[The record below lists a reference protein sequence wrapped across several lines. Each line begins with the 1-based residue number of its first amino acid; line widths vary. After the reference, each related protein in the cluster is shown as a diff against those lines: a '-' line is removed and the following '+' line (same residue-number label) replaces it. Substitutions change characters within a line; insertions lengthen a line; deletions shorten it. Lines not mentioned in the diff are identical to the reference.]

1 MWGGRPCVGDARCAD
16 CWYRL
21 WVNAEK
27 CADADAVG
35 KSSGKGPEAP
45 FSVNKTSEDERYND
59 LGTYAE
65 NMKIPEETESQCE
78 LIMADN
84 KILMCVLL
92 ETEGR

>member
-1 MWGGRPCVGDARCAD
+1 MWGGAPTIGDARCAD
-16 CWYRL
+16 SWYRL

-59 LGTYAE
+59 LGTNAE
-65 NMKIPEETESQCE
+65 NIVITANALTQ
-78 LIMADN
+78 A
-84 KILMCVLL
+84 
-92 ETEGR
+92 